1 MSDYKIELRHLLL
14 DDYKG
19 LKAAEIKAYPSWN
32 EAFWDEQA
40 VYRLLEVFPEGQ
52 LCILVNG
59 EVAGAAL
66 SLIVDYQQFG
76 DVHTYQQITGNY
88 TFDSHTKTGDT
99 LYGIDVFVH
108 PEYRGMRIGRRL
120 YDARKELCE
129 HLNLK
134 SIMLGGRIPNY
145 KKYATEM
152 TPGEYLTRVRQREL
166 YDPVLT
172 FQLSNDFHPRRILD
186 NYIHDD
192 EESKGY
198 AVLLEW
204 VNIYYEAVQTVL
216 PTKKLKVRVGLV
228 QWQMRLF
235 ESLGALVDQAEY
247 FVDAVSDYQSD
258 FILFPEL
265 FSAPLMA
272 PFNHLGEAKAMR
284 ELASYTIPLRDKFRD
299 LAVSYNV
306 NIICGS
312 MPIVEDDHLMN
323 ISYLCRRD
331 GTWDYYKK
339 IHITPSESSAWGM
352 IGGDELRVF
361 DTDCGK
367 VGILV
372 CYDVEFPELSRL
384 YAEQGAEILFVP
396 FLTDTQNGFNR
407 VRKCA
412 EARAVENECYVAI
425 AGCVGNLPRVNNMDI
440 NYAQSAI
447 FTPSDFAFPSDGI
460 RAEATPNTEMTVIAD
475 LDMELL
481 KELHSYGS
489 VRTLKDRRSDLYEV
503 LWKGGSEKNRKLLQ

>member
-1 MSDYKIELRHLLL
+1 MSDYKIELRHLKLE
-14 DDYKG
+14 DYNG
-19 LKAAEIKAYPSWN
+19 LKTAEIKAYPSWN
-32 EAFWDEQA
+32 EAFWDEKA
-40 VYRLLEVFPEGQ
+40 VHRLLNVFPEGQ

-76 DVHTYQQITGNY
+76 DVHTYEQITGSY
-88 TFDSHTKTGDT
+88 SFDSHNPKGDI

-129 HLNLK
+129 NLNLK
-134 SIMLGGRIPNY
+134 SILIGGRIPNY
-145 KKYATEM
+145 KQYASKM
-152 TPGEYLTRVRQREL
+152 SPGDYLTRVRQREL

-172 FQLSNDFHPRRILD
+172 FQLSNDFHPRRILE

-204 VNIYYEAVQTVL
+204 VNIYYEPNQNVL
-216 PTKKLKVRVGLV
+216 STKKSKVRVGLV

-235 ESLGALVDQAEY
+235 ESLDALKDQAEY

-284 ELASYTIPLRDKFRD
+284 ELASYTIPLRDTFRE

-312 MPIVEDDHLMN
+312 MPIVEDEHLMN

-339 IHITPSESSAWGM
+339 IHITPSEASAWGM

-367 VGILV
+367 IGILV

-384 YAEQGAEILFVP
+384 YAAQGAEILFVP

-447 FTPSDFAFPSDGI
+447 FTPSDFAFPSDGV
-460 RAEATPNTEMTVIAD
+460 RAEATPNTEMTIIAD

-489 VRTLKDRRSDLYEV
+489 VRTLKDRRTDLYDV
-503 LWKGGSEKNRKLLQ
+503 IWKGSKEKK